1 MTQARDAVY
10 LAGPDAFRPDADAIG
25 KTLKAMCDGHG
36 LEGLWPLDNKID
48 PADLASPGRQ
58 INNGNLA
65 MIRRAAAVVA
75 NISPFRG
82 PHADC
87 GTAFEIGYAVAMRKP
102 VFAYT
107 SAIGARHPAPAV
119 LAERIWGMRQVDD
132 VIRDYAGDLVEDF
145 GYAENL
151 MIACNVEPDV
161 ATTAAAALIR
171 CARHLRYLRVRSGAL
186 ESA

>member
-1 MTQARDAVY
+1 MTQARDAIY
-10 LAGPDAFRPDADAIG
+10 LAGPDVFRPDADAIG
-25 KTLKAMCDGHG
+25 ATLKAMCTAHG

-48 PADLASPGRQ
+48 PSDLTTPGRQ

-87 GTAFEIGYAVAMRKP
+87 GTAFEIGFAAALRKP
-102 VFAYT
+102 TFAYT
-107 SAIGARHPAPAV
+107 SAIGYYPGVPAI
-119 LAERIWGMRQVDD
+119 LAERIWGLRQVDD
-132 VIRDYAGDLVEDF
+132 DIRDGVGNLVEDF
-145 GYAENL
+145 GYTENL

-161 ATTAAAALIR
+161 ATTAATALTR
-171 CARHLRYLRVRSGAL
+171 CARHLRYLRAR
-186 ESA
+186 ESEARL